1 MEADRGRPTN
11 DGERDGADP
20 QGQAPKDLDPQP
32 AAETR
37 DTVEG
42 RHTVDT
48 EVTGDTADRTED
60 DTPDT
65 DSTERGH
72 EDAGEDNRRG
82 AASGWHEVTA
92 DVTPANIPRSAGSVS
107 MDTRFPTRTRL
118 LAAILLV
125 VLLAAAV
132 AGWVLMRAGTDSA
145 TNSQPQEISADA
157 FAGAPV
163 PVRPDSTYTLV
174 TVTQTGDL
182 EVDQWISSTNFVFGV
197 SLATPTDPLLPPG
210 TVRATGI
217 RVVADDTAVSGP
229 AELVDGFATYPLAG
243 ARHIHLSYRLSGV
256 LERSDTKPGRALAR
270 VTSLDVSF
278 QPRSQRSTVAFVGA
292 TLLSL
297 ACEAEYV
304 DGTPTPCGVRRGD
317 GWKVDLPTDSQG
329 YLVMAQL
336 DLTRALG

>member
-1 MEADRGRPTN
+1 MGSDACW
-11 DGERDGADP
+11 DGPSD
-20 QGQAPKDLDPQP
+20 QLP
-32 AAETR
+32 ATR
-37 DTVEG
+37 
-42 RHTVDT
+42 
-48 EVTGDTADRTED
+48 
-60 DTPDT
+60 
-65 DSTERGH
+65 S
-72 EDAGEDNRRG
+72 
-82 AASGWHEVTA
+82 
-92 DVTPANIPRSAGSVS
+92 SV
-107 MDTRFPTRTRL
+107 
-118 LAAILLV
+118 
-125 VLLAAAV
+125 
-132 AGWVLMRAGTDSA
+132 
-145 TNSQPQEISADA
+145 DA

-197 SLATPTDPLLPPG
+197 SLAIRPPNAPPG

-278 QPRSQRSTVAFVGA
+278 QPRSQRSTIAFVGA